1 MLYVAKKTKG
11 IKLMTQKQKQALDKL
26 RNRVQEDFGPNPVSI
41 EDIISVA
48 RNKLKFGIPRIAA
61 IFELNKDDIHRFLD
75 KGLVPPYFERAFRR
89 YFTLNKVYNYEY
101 EY

>member
-1 MLYVAKKTKG
+1 MRTVLFSLCSDPLTRRGRPPGTA
-11 IKLMTQKQKQALDKL
+11 
-26 RNRVQEDFGPNPVSI
+26 
-41 EDIISVA
+41 
-48 RNKLKFGIPRIAA
+48 GIPRIAA

-75 KGLVPPYFERAFRR
+75 QGLVPPYFENAFRR

>member
-1 MLYVAKKTKG
+1 MKK
-11 IKLMTQKQKQALDKL
+11 KQKQALDNL
-26 RNRVQEDFGPNPVSI
+26 RDRVQEEFGSNPVSI
-41 EDIISVA
+41 EDVISLA
-48 RNKLKFGIPRIAA
+48 RTKLKFGIPRIAA

-75 KGLVPPYFERAFRR
+75 RGLVPPYFERAFRR

>member
-1 MLYVAKKTKG
+1 MTKKQ
-11 IKLMTQKQKQALDKL
+11 IAALGTLFLTVHKK
-26 RNRVQEDFGPNPVSI
+26 FGGTPVSI

-48 RNKLKFGIPRIAA
+48 RNELKYGIPRIAA
-61 IFELNKDDIHRFLD
+61 LFELNKGDIHRFLD
-75 KGLVPPYFERAFRR
+75 KGLVPPYLETAFRR